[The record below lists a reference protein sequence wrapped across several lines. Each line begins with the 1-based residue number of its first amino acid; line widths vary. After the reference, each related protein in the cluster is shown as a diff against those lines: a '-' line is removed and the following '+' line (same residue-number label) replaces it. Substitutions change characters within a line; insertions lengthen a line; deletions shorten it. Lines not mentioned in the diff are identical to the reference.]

1 MNWCWDIL
9 SISSI
14 SWRADNVLLW
24 FGRYLYYF
32 EKGNT
37 QVTSTIIQGLLEII
51 VTEIQSE
58 NTTQDLQVDA
68 FLANMLRYI
77 QFQKHK
83 GDVVAKRYIDIQ
95 VPS

>member
-1 MNWCWDIL
+1 MIC
-9 SISSI
+9 
-14 SWRADNVLLW
+14 
-24 FGRYLYYF
+24 RYLYYF

-37 QVTSTIIQGLLEII
+37 QVTSTIIQGLLELI

-58 NTTQDLQVDA
+58 NTAQDMQVDA
-68 FLANMLRYI
+68 FLANTLRYI

-83 GDVVAKRYIDIQ
+83 DDSVAERYSDIQ

>member
-1 MNWCWDIL
+1 M
-9 SISSI
+9 
-14 SWRADNVLLW
+14 LLW

-37 QVTSTIIQGLLEII
+37 QVTSTIIQGLLELI

-83 GDVVAKRYIDIQ
+83 GDVVAERYIDIQ
-95 VPS
+95 VSS